1 MAEIGKNPENAC
13 ALLNQ
18 GEVVAIPTETV
29 YGLAANALQANTVKK
44 IYQIKGRPENNP
56 LIIHL
61 PDFDNIERYVKN
73 IPENAYKLA
82 EKFWPGPMTLLL
94 EKTSIIPEQ
103 TTAGLPRVAVRIPN
117 HPLTLSL
124 LNMLDY
130 PLAAPSANPYGYIS
144 PTNAIQVKEQLG
156 DKIRYILDG
165 GPCQNGIE
173 STIIG
178 FEGETPVIYRKGFIT
193 PEDIERVCS
202 EVKIHENRHQEI
214 ITSGMSLSHY
224 APKTPVYLVKD
235 IENFQNHLPIGQ
247 TGILAFRDFYP
258 LVPKEFQRILSPA
271 GDLAEAAQNLYSAMY
286 ELDTM
291 NLDQI
296 AAEILPEEG
305 IGLAINDRLTR
316 AAYMIIP

>member
-1 MAEIGKNPENAC
+1 MAEIGKNLQIASE
-13 ALLNQ
+13 LLNQ
-18 GEVVAIPTETV
+18 GEVIAIPTETV
-29 YGLAANALQANTVKK
+29 YGLAGNALHADTVKK

-61 PDFDNIERYVKN
+61 PDFDQFEKYVRN
-73 IPENAYKLA
+73 IPQNALRLA

-94 EKTSIIPEQ
+94 EKTALIPDQ
-103 TTAGLPRVAVRIPN
+103 TTASLPRVAVRIPN

-144 PTNAIQVKEQLG
+144 PTSAVQVKEQLG

-165 GPCQNGIE
+165 GPCQKGIE

-178 FEGETPVIYRKGFIT
+178 FDGEIPVIYRKGFIT
-193 PEDIERVCS
+193 PSDVETVCS
-202 EVKIHENRHQEI
+202 EVKIHENRDQEI

-224 APKTPVYLVKD
+224 APKTPVFLTKH
-235 IENFQNHLPIGQ
+235 IENFQDHFPVEH
-247 TGILAFRDFYP
+247 TGILAFTTCHP
-258 LVPKEFQRILSPA
+258 LVPREFQRILSPS
-271 GDLAEAAQNLYSAMY
+271 GDLAEAAKNLYLAMY

-291 NLDQI
+291 KLDRI
-296 AAEILPEEG
+296 VAEFLPDVG
-305 IGLAINDRLTR
+305 IGMAINDRLTR
-316 AAYMIIP
+316 AANQIIS